1 VRHVNNESKKG
12 LHNVAKVILTKG
24 LPASGKTT
32 WSKDQ
37 LEIGGNHI
45 YKNGIKR
52 VSKDDLRAMLDN
64 GRHSKGREKFVLA
77 IRDRIIEE
85 CLFNNIDIIVDD
97 TNLAPFHLENITKLV
112 NTFNTDHGT
121 QHTVEIK
128 DFTDVPLA
136 TCIERDSK
144 RENPVGEKVIRTMY
158 NQYLKPPTL
167 VFPYDPDL
175 PDAIICDLD
184 GTLALLNG
192 RNPYAAM
199 KCFDDILNEPVAS
212 IVGRF
217 DSTHEII
224 LVSGRTDDAR
234 GETMRWLDY
243 HGVPWNVLCMRK
255 LGDNRKDSIVKQEI
269 LDNEIKGKYN
279 VAFVLDDRDQVVEM
293 WRQNGLTCLQVAEGA
308 F

>member
-1 VRHVNNESKKG
+1 M
-12 LHNVAKVILTKG
+12 AKVILTKG